1 VLNRGDQKANH
12 EQLKATFASELAHAQ
27 RDMEDFLAMS
37 EEDEIESLNAMLS
50 RIEVADLRLDQ
61 AIETLRN
68 SID

>member
-1 VLNRGDQKANH
+1 
-12 EQLKATFASELAHAQ
+12 
-27 RDMEDFLAMS
+27 MS